1 MEYTV
6 MDGRVAAK
14 EAKEE
19 IKSRVSA
26 LKARGV
32 TPALT
37 VVMVGE
43 DPASGVYAEQKRKN
57 CDSVGI
63 SFSFIQLPGETS
75 EKELLE
81 LVDRLNRDASINGIL
96 VEMPLPKHISN
107 ERIQAAIDPDKDVD
121 GSNPAN
127 LGRLL
132 SGLPSLRPCTPQGA
146 MYLMEKYGVD
156 LKGKHAVVVG
166 RSTIVGKPVAMLL
179 LEKNATVTICHSRT
193 ANLADIVR
201 SADVVVA
208 AVGRAKTVTA
218 DMVKPGA
225 VVVDVGINST
235 PDGIVGDVDYEPVSK
250 VASAI
255 SPVPGGVGPL
265 TIAMLLG
272 NVVQAAERS
281 LVRS

>member
-107 ERIQAAIDPDKDVD
+107 ERIQATIDPDKDVD

-235 PDGIVGDVDYEPVSK
+235 PDGIVGDVDYEPISK

>member
-235 PDGIVGDVDYEPVSK
+235 PDGIVGDVDYEPISK

>member
-107 ERIQAAIDPDKDVD
+107 ERIQATIDPDKDVD